1 MKTKKIYAKKVQLFK
16 DILKNPKNLTV
27 SYISKKKS
35 RVSKSRVSKS
45 RVSKSKV
52 SKSRVSKSKVSKS
65 RVSKSKV
72 SKSKVSKGI
81 FNNKIFND
89 ISRNSTMLSQIQ
101 YSPSTSFIEDIGIIK
116 KENKKTKK
124 KIKNMVK
131 TQLFENKHIEDIGH
145 GVDLLS
151 ELVKL

>member
-45 RVSKSKV
+45 RV

-124 KIKNMVK
+124 KIKNMFD

>member
-27 SYISKKKS
+27 SYISKK
-35 RVSKSRVSKS
+35 KSRVSKS